1 MINKRKHEFAA
12 ELRKEM
18 QTTVLTKV
26 SISDICKRLRCSR
39 QSFYYYFDEIED
51 CFSYFLKDSFRSEI
65 SDEYLISD
73 VFNYFD
79 HNAAFID
86 VISEEPVSKT
96 IFWESLYNYARKALD
111 GTLSRNIHEYLSLY
125 SEQREAIVAF
135 YAAGILEEARLYLQ
149 TNRVPSKEKRISYC
163 KAMLGTSEDMRNC
176 ILRFS
181 R

>member
-1 MINKRKHEFAA
+1 MINKRKHEFAV

-26 SISDICKRLRCSR
+26 SISEICKRLRCSR

-51 CFSYFLKDSFRSEI
+51 CFSYFLKDSFRAEI

-73 VFNYFD
+73 VFNYLD
-79 HNAAFID
+79 RNTAFIN
-86 VISEEPVSKT
+86 VINEEAVSKN
-96 IFWESLYNYARKALD
+96 IFWDALYSFAKKALD
-111 GTLSRNIHEYLSLY
+111 GTLSRNISDYLTLY

-135 YAAGILEEARLYLQ
+135 YAAGILEEAKMYLQ
-149 TNRVPSKEKRISYC
+149 TNKVPSKEKRIAYC

-176 ILRFS
+176 ILRFT